1 MSSRNKGPYAQHFHL
16 TPEQG
21 LLNDPNGLCYFQGYY
36 HIFYQYNPYA
46 TDHSTKY
53 WGHVRTKDF
62 VTYEQLPVALKS
74 DDWFDK
80 NGVYSGG
87 AIVHEETL
95 YLFYTGNTKDEAGRR
110 TSYQCIATSTDG
122 VHFTKLGPV
131 TEQLPDYTGHVRDPK
146 VWYDATVQGWWML
159 LGAQRLDKT
168 GDTVAFFS
176 KDLKDWDYRGSIFQF
191 DQPLGY
197 MWECPDMVFLTD
209 EVTGQD
215 KAVFIFSPQG
225 VDPIGDSYHNI
236 FNTTY
241 LVGTWDSQT
250 GRFLPD
256 NADFADMQE
265 CDRGF
270 EYYAPQSFVAPD
282 GRVIQYSWMGITW
295 PDQEAAIPTRQDD
308 WIHHLTIPRQL
319 RLVDGKLYQTPI
331 AELEGLA
338 ETSQSLDWNAADFR
352 LDLAGRAQRVQV
364 DFGSLAD
371 WELFLDD
378 NVTVKYQAA
387 EGRLSLARFN
397 WLTGLQE
404 WRHMQLE
411 EELKHLDL
419 WLDASSLEVFVNG
432 GQVVASLRYFAKEPL
447 SRLEGKASAGL
458 QAKLVAT
465 QLAAHQYI

>member
-1 MSSRNKGPYAQHFHL
+1 
-16 TPEQG
+16 
-21 LLNDPNGLCYFQGYY
+21 
-36 HIFYQYNPYA
+36 
-46 TDHSTKY
+46 
-53 WGHVRTKDF
+53 
-62 VTYEQLPVALKS
+62 
-74 DDWFDK
+74 
-80 NGVYSGG
+80 
-87 AIVHEETL
+87 
-95 YLFYTGNTKDEAGRR
+95 
-110 TSYQCIATSTDG
+110 
-122 VHFTKLGPV
+122 
-131 TEQLPDYTGHVRDPK
+131 
-146 VWYDATVQGWWML
+146 
-159 LGAQRLDKT
+159 
-168 GDTVAFFS
+168 
-176 KDLKDWDYRGSIFQF
+176 
-191 DQPLGY
+191 
-197 MWECPDMVFLTD
+197 MVFLTD

-308 WIHHLTIPRQL
+308 WIHHLTIPRHL

-331 AELEGLA
+331 AELAGLA
-338 ETSQSLDWNAADFR
+338 GTSQPLAWTSADFR

-364 DFGSLAD
+364 DFETLAD

-387 EGRLSLARFN
+387 QGRLSLARFN

-432 GQVVASLRYFAKEPL
+432 GQVVASLRHFAKEPL
-447 SRLEGKASAGL
+447 TRLEGKASAGL

-465 QLAAHQYI
+465 QLEAHQYI

>member
-1 MSSRNKGPYAQHFHL
+1 
-16 TPEQG
+16 
-21 LLNDPNGLCYFQGYY
+21 
-36 HIFYQYNPYA
+36 
-46 TDHSTKY
+46 
-53 WGHVRTKDF
+53 
-62 VTYEQLPVALKS
+62 
-74 DDWFDK
+74 
-80 NGVYSGG
+80 
-87 AIVHEETL
+87 
-95 YLFYTGNTKDEAGRR
+95 
-110 TSYQCIATSTDG
+110 
-122 VHFTKLGPV
+122 
-131 TEQLPDYTGHVRDPK
+131 
-146 VWYDATVQGWWML
+146 ML

-308 WIHHLTIPRQL
+308 WIHHLTIPRHL

-331 AELEGLA
+331 AELAGLA
-338 ETSQSLDWNAADFR
+338 GTSQPLAWTSADFR

-364 DFGSLAD
+364 DFETLAD

-387 EGRLSLARFN
+387 QGRLSLARFN

-411 EELKHLDL
+411 EGLKHLDL

-447 SRLEGKASAGL
+447 TRLEGKASAGL

-465 QLAAHQYI
+465 KLADHQYI